1 MVKVTIFVEGGGD
14 GRMLHQECRQAF
26 KSLLEKAGF
35 RGSMPTFV
43 ACGGRNQAFERFK
56 RAFLQTLENEFV
68 FLLVDSEEQMQGN
81 ALEHLK
87 QRERAQSWNFPSSVA
102 PEHVYLMVECM
113 EAWILADP
121 EALKTFYNDPKPCLS
136 EREIPAQAPTGL
148 GKTRVYEAL
157 KQATRNCSSKGEYHK
172 GNHSFK
178 LLELVNP
185 ATVSAK
191 CGEAKRFLDSLK
203 HLTTTGSLPR

>member
-14 GRMLHQECRQAF
+14 GRMLQQECRQAF

-56 RAFLQTLENEFV
+56 RAFLQTQANEFV
-68 FLLVDSEEQMQGN
+68 LLLVDSEESMQGN

-87 QRERAQSWNFPSSVA
+87 QRERAQGWNFPATVA
-102 PEHVYLMVECM
+102 LEHVYLMVECM

-121 EALKTFYNDPKPCLS
+121 EALKTFYNDPKPCLL
-136 EREIPAQAPTGL
+136 EKDIPVQAPTGL
-148 GKTRVYEAL
+148 GKTRVCEAL
-157 KQATRNCSSKGEYHK
+157 KQATRNCSSKGEYSK

-185 ATVSAK
+185 GTVAGK
-191 CGEAKRFLDSLK
+191 CGEAKRFLDNLN
-203 HLTTTGSLPR
+203 HLIRQGALPS